1 MFAAHAPT
9 DHNPTTQDHS
19 TSRESRPSAPKTQAR
34 RIDDMVLGFEPGR
47 RKLPG
52 SELLVLERWVN
63 GLMAWRPQS
72 IIIMAHDISAPNA
85 TRMARLRDL
94 RDLVERLGVPRE
106 SIKYT
111 DLALSALPVVSGD
124 AHSSD
129 AVVLRAIDPPSEA
142 QPVRS
147 VASCFGA
154 LALSS

>member
-1 MFAAHAPT
+1 M
-9 DHNPTTQDHS
+9 
-19 TSRESRPSAPKTQAR
+19 
-34 RIDDMVLGFEPGR
+34 
-47 RKLPG
+47 
-52 SELLVLERWVN
+52 N